1 MNRLCIDAIDFAQYY
16 LELVNCKIIRAIG
29 ETITQE
35 AADYTG
41 TSLNTIP
48 TTTTGVGDNT
58 QIINA
63 KGYRLVGDGSG
74 NAFLTM
80 KNGIPQ
86 DWGGGTLYDP
96 QGRVVTHGTL

>member
-1 MNRLCIDAIDFAQYY
+1 MCIDAIDFAQYY

-48 TTTTGVGDNT
+48 TTTTGVGDNI